1 MFNSSNV
8 AITFRQQHDYLSLG
22 KYGWWADEDDYGY
35 SPPKTTYTMEMR
47 SEEFFADVVISVHPT
62 FLNMTG
68 AIAAC
73 LVAGLK
79 LIDGYEMIYQEVISQ
94 FRTQLGILISRDVSG
109 SIAEIKET
117 KLNYN
122 SVPYYK
128 IEIPLG
134 LGFYIPHISDM
145 TAYNIQDSYQIKLE
159 CKVHSRGETFV
170 LTEFVDDEVWHY
182 NSSEC
187 MRLMQHKM
195 LHHLHQISPAL
206 GMDWEL
212 IRAQWFGNS
221 GGLAEKGVDS
231 YVSPNFQKTEYLA
244 QATQKPPTDVAKLPG
259 VEEEVKHPITDRQKP
274 LWNVIVDL
282 NDRHGWSREQIAD
295 WLETL
300 DIDISFGGKSE

>member
-109 SIAEIKET
+109 SIAI
-117 KLNYN
+117 
-122 SVPYYK
+122 
-128 IEIPLG
+128 
-134 LGFYIPHISDM
+134 
-145 TAYNIQDSYQIKLE
+145 
-159 CKVHSRGETFV
+159 
-170 LTEFVDDEVWHY
+170 
-182 NSSEC
+182 
-187 MRLMQHKM
+187 
-195 LHHLHQISPAL
+195 
-206 GMDWEL
+206 
-212 IRAQWFGNS
+212 
-221 GGLAEKGVDS
+221 
-231 YVSPNFQKTEYLA
+231 
-244 QATQKPPTDVAKLPG
+244 
-259 VEEEVKHPITDRQKP
+259 
-274 LWNVIVDL
+274 
-282 NDRHGWSREQIAD
+282 
-295 WLETL
+295 
-300 DIDISFGGKSE
+300 